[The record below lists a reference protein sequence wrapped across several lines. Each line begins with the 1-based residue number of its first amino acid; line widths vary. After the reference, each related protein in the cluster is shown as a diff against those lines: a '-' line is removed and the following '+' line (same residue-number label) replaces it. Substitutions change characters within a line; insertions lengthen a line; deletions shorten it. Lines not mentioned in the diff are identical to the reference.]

1 MPTADPLFGSLA
13 PALRVHS
20 ERLGVLAGNIANADT
35 PGYLARDIDFRSV
48 LKGTDSLPMRL
59 AQTTAGHLPI
69 NGATTTSSPT
79 QWRIPTQPSADGNTV
94 EGPVEQAAYMDAA
107 LRYQAA
113 LRFIDGRMSS
123 IRTAIQGGR

>member
-1 MPTADPLFGSLA
+1 MAQDPLFGAFA
-13 PALRVHS
+13 PALRVHG
-20 ERLGVLAGNIANADT
+20 ERLGVLAGNLANADT
-35 PGYLARDIDFRSV
+35 PGYMARDIDFRKV
-48 LKGTDSLPMRL
+48 LQNEGVKAMPM
-59 AQTTAGHLPI
+59 AQTRAGHLPP
-69 NGATTTSSPT
+69 NDGLRVSSPT

-123 IRTAIQGGR
+123 LRTAIQSR

>member
-1 MPTADPLFGSLA
+1 MPSADPLFGSLA
-13 PALRVHS
+13 SALRVHG

-48 LKGTDSLPMRL
+48 LQGVDNAAVPL
-59 AQTTAGHLPI
+59 ARTSAGHLGL
-69 NGATTTSSPT
+69 NGSGSSSSPT
-79 QWRIPTQPSADGNTV
+79 QWRVPTQPSADGNTV

-123 IRTAIQGGR
+123 VRTAIQGGR

>member
-1 MPTADPLFGSLA
+1 MPSADPLFGALA
-13 PALRVHS
+13 PALRVHG

-48 LKGTDSLPMRL
+48 LKGTGTLPMRL
-59 AQTTAGHLPI
+59 AQTSEGHLPI
-69 NGATTTSSPT
+69 NGTSSTSSPT
-79 QWRIPTQPSADGNTV
+79 QWRIPTQPSTDGNTV

-123 IRTAIQGGR
+123 LRTAIQGGR